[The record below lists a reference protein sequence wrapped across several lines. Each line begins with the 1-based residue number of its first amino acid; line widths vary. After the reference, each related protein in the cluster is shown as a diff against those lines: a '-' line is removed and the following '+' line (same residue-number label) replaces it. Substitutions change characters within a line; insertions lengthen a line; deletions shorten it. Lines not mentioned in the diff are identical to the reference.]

1 LKQLFTIENNAGTPV
16 QPVLSL
22 RLGNHHLGYSITNPG
37 GEELYSLGYY
47 RTEETDTNALEELM
61 ENTPALKTTFFSV
74 QVSWDFTGS
83 ALLSS
88 MDHQPE
94 ESGTMLKALYGAN
107 GQEAVITETISDWQ
121 LYNVYSVPA
130 GLLHKVQQYYPA
142 AHSRHQFSLAIKQ
155 VSATDENGAMYVDFR
170 PDDFTLVIARSGRL
184 LLAQT
189 YSYST
194 PVDVLYY
201 LLKCCNQLHLSQQD
215 IQLQL
220 SGLIDQDSALYKEIY
235 QYFRLIEFRESAWQ
249 GTEFPAHFF
258 TTLNDLARCAS

>member
-1 LKQLFTIENNAGTPV
+1 MKQLFTIENNPASPV

-22 RLGNHHLGYSITNPG
+22 RLGNRHLGYSITNPG
-37 GEELYSLGYY
+37 GDELYSLAYY
-47 RTEETDTNALEELM
+47 RTEETDINALEELI
-61 ENTPALKTTFFSV
+61 ENTDALKNSFYSV

-94 ESGTMLKALYGAN
+94 ESGTMLKVLYGTN

-121 LYNVYSVPA
+121 LYNVYAVPA
-130 GLLHKVQQYYPA
+130 ALLHKVQHQYPA

-155 VSATDENGAMYVDFR
+155 VNASGENGTMYVDFR
-170 PDDFTLVIARSGRL
+170 PDDFTVVIVKSSRL

-189 YSYST
+189 YSYAT
-194 PVDVLYY
+194 PVDVVYY
-201 LLKCCNQLHLSQQD
+201 LLKCCTQLHLSQQE
-215 IQLQL
+215 IQLQV
-220 SGLIDQDSALYKEIY
+220 SGLIDKDSALYKELY
-235 QYFRLIEFRESAWQ
+235 QYFLQLEFRESAWQ

-258 TTLNDLARCAS
+258 TNLNDLARCAS